1 MISFVIAQGSLEIR
15 LACSKI
21 LLLITLIADSEILLR
36 THLIGYIKGNTYF
49 FFVKVDA
56 ENVLL
61 TSNYL

>member
-1 MISFVIAQGSLEIR
+1 MISFAIAQGSLEIR

-36 THLIGYIKGNTYF
+36 THLIGYKKGNKYF